1 MQSTNEELNTTNEEL
16 QTVNLE
22 LAQVNTDL
30 NNLLDSVDMGIV
42 MLGGD
47 LRIRRFTATAARL
60 LNLIA
65 TDIGRPLGDLKPNID
80 APGLED
86 MILDVIRGQR
96 PAHTLVRDRQGR
108 GYDLRIKPY
117 RTPDNRI
124 DGAVMTLAER
134 VTT

>member
-1 MQSTNEELNTTNEEL
+1 
-16 QTVNLE
+16 
-22 LAQVNTDL
+22 
-30 NNLLDSVDMGIV
+30 
-42 MLGGD
+42 
-47 LRIRRFTATAARL
+47 
-60 LNLIA
+60 
-65 TDIGRPLGDLKPNID
+65 
-80 APGLED
+80 
-86 MILDVIRGQR
+86 VIRGQR